1 MDSIKQ
7 RDFSSG
13 QSRDMN
19 YTEIGVDLVS
29 ENSVIAEAASLGNS
43 SEVETAQEAE
53 ALTHV
58 GPDGRANMVDVGGKA
73 DTEREAVAV
82 GSIFLG
88 MAHQ

>member
-1 MDSIKQ
+1 MEVGANLA
-7 RDFSSG
+7 SG
-13 QSRDMN
+13 NTVKS
-19 YTEIGVDLVS
+19 
-29 ENSVIAEAASLGNS
+29 EAASLGNY
-43 SEVETAQEAE
+43 SEAEAAQEAD

-88 MAHQ
+88 MAQK